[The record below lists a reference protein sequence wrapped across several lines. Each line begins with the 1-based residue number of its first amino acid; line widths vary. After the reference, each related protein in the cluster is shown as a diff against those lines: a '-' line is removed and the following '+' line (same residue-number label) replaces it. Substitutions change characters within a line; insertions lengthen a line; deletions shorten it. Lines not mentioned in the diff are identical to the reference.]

1 VHDVETYE
9 TMRELLHMRR
19 IIGTGEE
26 DGKKFSLTI
35 FLPRWKNNWLF
46 EGREG

>member
-1 VHDVETYE
+1 MHDVETYE

-26 DGKKFSLTI
+26 DGKKFSLAI
-35 FLPRWKNNWLF
+35 FSAAVEKQLVIW
-46 EGREG
+46 